1 MQAIAKNQK
10 QGNLRGYA
18 DRGHRAPNSLMTVG
32 MERDKQEAS
41 QKNNQRYLVIEWT
54 GQSRMRK
61 ILTPGF

>member
-41 QKNNQRYLVIEWT
+41 QKTIAVSGN
-54 GQSRMRK
+54 
-61 ILTPGF
+61 